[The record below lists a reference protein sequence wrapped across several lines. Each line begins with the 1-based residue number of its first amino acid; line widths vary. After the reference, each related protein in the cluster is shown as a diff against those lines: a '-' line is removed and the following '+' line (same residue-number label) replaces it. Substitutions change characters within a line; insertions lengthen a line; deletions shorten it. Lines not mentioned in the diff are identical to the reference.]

1 MSMLASVPD
10 VRCDD
15 EALRTAMTGS
25 ASALLGRRAA
35 WAGLAGASVW
45 GTSVHPAHLM
55 RLRLVGG
62 DAVAW
67 AGSMHDAGYE
77 LVTLVRRNPVQQ
89 ALSAAIAWERGEWHY
104 VDGARPSTDPITL
117 DPLPVLKGVAIA
129 AQAAFEVQAMAA
141 DRSHVALVYEDDL
154 RDEAAQQATVDRV
167 LTFLGLATAPVTSP
181 FRRRSV
187 GLLEQIANADE
198 VLDALRQTRF
208 APFVDELS

>member
-1 MSMLASVPD
+1 MSMLASVPG

-15 EALRTAMTGS
+15 EVLRTARTGS

-35 WAGLAGASVW
+35 WAAVAGASAW

-77 LVTLVRRNPVQQ
+77 LVTLVRRNPLQQ

-104 VDGARPSTDPITL
+104 RDGARPSTDPIRL
-117 DPLPVLKGVAIA
+117 DPVPVLRGVAVA
-129 AQAAFEVQAMAA
+129 AQAAFDVQRMAA

-154 RDEAAQQATVDRV
+154 LSEATQQSTVDRV

-181 FRRRSV
+181 FKRRSI
-187 GLLEQIANADE
+187 GLLEQITNADE
-198 VLDALRQTRF
+198 VLDAIRQTRF
-208 APFVDELS
+208 APFVDELG